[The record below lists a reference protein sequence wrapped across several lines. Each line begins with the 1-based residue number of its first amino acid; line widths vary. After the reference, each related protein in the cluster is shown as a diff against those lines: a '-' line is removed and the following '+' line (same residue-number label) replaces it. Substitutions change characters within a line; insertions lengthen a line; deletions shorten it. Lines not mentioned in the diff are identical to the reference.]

1 MPLDNS
7 SSKYHLENE
16 ALLNAIPDVLLMLNS
31 EGVVV
36 DYRINDPENLVI
48 PLENIVN
55 RRVAQLLP
63 ADSAAEAEEV
73 LERVFNNGETEIF
86 EFELPYKQGINYY
99 ESRVLPCSQ
108 ELALAI
114 VRNITV
120 KKNMEQQLKEEA
132 ERFKTFIK
140 VSNTGAWQ
148 YDRESDYLWCS
159 REYFTML
166 GRQRE
171 EFDFS
176 GKPNLQE
183 AWIDLIHPEDQER
196 ASSAFAGYLES
207 GSSGMYESTFRMKH
221 RQGDWVWILSRG
233 SAIPDE
239 KGRPGNKIVGTHIDI
254 TELKRAQQ
262 QVVEQK
268 NIVQQLHQTALLLSD
283 CQSEEEA
290 LEITIEAA
298 ENILDFNLC
307 DISLVEDDLIVTKA
321 TSAAAAVETKMEV
334 PITEGLAG
342 RTLETGESYLVND
355 LEENP
360 HARPASSKYK
370 SALSL
375 PIKDLGVFQAVATS
389 KNAFSRQDLE
399 LSELLIAHMTTAL
412 EQIRYRKGIVY
423 KSYHDELT
431 DTYNR
436 RFFEEELNR
445 LDTERQLP
453 LSIIMTDLNGL
464 KVINDSYGHNKGDQ
478 VLKATAK
485 LLQETLRSEDIL
497 ARFGGDEFAIL
508 LPRTSREEA
517 LKIVE
522 RIEDRC
528 EETRDHTIPVSIGV
542 GTATK
547 TKSQEKI
554 EEILK
559 EADNNMYQNKIR
571 VSRSTKS
578 RVVNGLLDTLHQ
590 ESDETEEHL
599 GRLKELSDEFG
610 RELGLSEK
618 EIKKLKL
625 LVDLHDIG
633 KVSIPSH
640 IFFKSSP
647 LTEAEWKQ
655 IRVHSDKGFRIAS
668 AAEEFAP
675 VAREVLSHHERWDG
689 RGYPNGLAGEEIPYL
704 ARVFAILDAYEVM
717 TGDNIRGRRF
727 SQEEALAEIERL
739 AGSQFDPGL
748 VESFKEVMKSYDR
761 ESCRS

>member
-1 MPLDNS
+1 MSIDDNS
-7 SSKYHLENE
+7 RKYSLKDE
-16 ALLNAIPDVLLMLNS
+16 ALLNIIPDVLLMIND
-31 EGVVV
+31 EGLVV
-36 DYRINDPENLVI
+36 DYRIDDPENLVI

-55 RRVAQLLP
+55 RSIDQLLP
-63 ADSAAEAEEV
+63 ADYAAEAEKI
-73 LERVFNNGETEIF
+73 LEKVFDKGETEIF
-86 EFELPYKQGINYY
+86 EFELPFEEEINYY
-99 ESRVLPCSQ
+99 ESRILRFSQ

-114 VRNITV
+114 VRNITD

-166 GRQRE
+166 GRKRE

-183 AWIDLIHPEDQER
+183 TWIDLIHPEDKEQ
-196 ASSAFAGYLES
+196 ASRAFARYLES
-207 GSSGMYESTFRMKH
+207 GSSGMYENTFRM
-221 RQGDWVWILSRG
+221 RDSQGGWVWILSRG

-239 KGRPGNKIVGTHIDI
+239 KGRPSNKIVGTHIDI
-254 TELKRAQQ
+254 TELKSAQQ
-262 QVVEQK
+262 QVMEQK

-290 LEITIEAA
+290 LEVTIEAA

-342 RTLETGESYLVND
+342 RTLETGESYLVNN
-355 LEENP
+355 LEKNSY
-360 HARPASSKYK
+360 ARPASSKYK

-375 PIKDLGVFQAVATS
+375 PIKNFGVFQAVATS
-389 KNAFSRQDLE
+389 KNAFTRQDLE

-412 EQIRYRKGIVY
+412 EQIRYKRGIVY

-464 KVINDSYGHNKGDQ
+464 KIINDSYGHNQGDQ
-478 VLKATAK
+478 VIQAAAELM
-485 LLQETLRSEDIL
+485 QDILRSEDIL

-517 LKIVE
+517 LKIVD
-522 RIEDRC
+522 RIEESC
-528 EETRDHTIPVSIGV
+528 KKTRDCTFPVSLGIGV
-542 GTATK
+542 ATK
-547 TKSQEKI
+547 TNSQEEI

-559 EADNNMYQNKIR
+559 KADNNMYQNKLLT
-571 VSRSTKS
+571 SRNTKS
-578 RVVNGLLDTLHQ
+578 RVVNGLLDNLHQ
-590 ESDETEEHL
+590 QSDETEEHL
-599 GRLKELSDEFG
+599 GRLKELSHKFG
-610 RELGLSEK
+610 GKLGLSEK
-618 EIKKLKL
+618 ETKRLEL
-625 LVDLHDIG
+625 LANLHDIG
-633 KVSIPSH
+633 KSSIPSH
-640 IFFKSSP
+640 IFFKKSP
-647 LTEAEWKQ
+647 LTEKEWDY
-655 IRVHSDKGFRIAS
+655 IREHSEKGFRIAS
-668 AAEEFAP
+668 ATEEYAP
-675 VAREVLSHHERWDG
+675 ISREILSHHERWDG

-704 ARVFAILDAYEVM
+704 ARIFAILDAYEVM
-717 TGDNIRGRRF
+717 TGDHTRGRRF
-727 SQEEALAEIERL
+727 SREEALAEIERL
-739 AGSQFDPGL
+739 AGSQFDPEL
-748 VESFKEVMKSYDR
+748 VERFTAIMRIYD
-761 ESCRS
+761 